1 MANPLKFYRKNTCT
15 IILDVCD
22 YEFHNGDELY
32 FTVKSKPDSDQT
44 DNDALIKHKWEY
56 GTDVTPDADGSLYL
70 VIPASETDIDYGDYF
85 YDIKLVTSSQSP
97 AAENTLAVGTFTIM
111 DVATLRV

>member
-22 YEFHNGDELY
+22 YEFHDGDTIY
-32 FTVKSKPDSDQT
+32 FTVKVRPDSDET
-44 DNDALIKHKWEY
+44 DSDALIKANWVY
-56 GTDVTPDADGSLYL
+56 GTDVVPNPDGSLDL
-70 VIPASETDIDYGDYF
+70 VIPASSTDIDYGDYF
-85 YDIKLVTSSQSP
+85 YDIKLVTESQSP
-97 AAENTLAVGTFTIM
+97 SAENTLATGTFTIM

>member
-22 YEFHNGDELY
+22 YQFNDGDTIY
-32 FTVKSKPDSDQT
+32 FTVKVKPDSDQ
-44 DNDALIKHKWEY
+44 DDSDALIKANWIY
-56 GTDVTPDADGSLYL
+56 GTDVVPDEDGSLQL
-70 VIPASETDIDYGDYF
+70 ILSATQTNIPYGDYF
-85 YDIKLVTSSQSP
+85 YDLKIVTNEDPSSESTLVT
-97 AAENTLAVGTFTIM
+97 GDFTVM

>member
-22 YEFHNGDELY
+22 YQFHDGDTIY
-32 FTVKSKPDSDQT
+32 FTVKEQPDSDP
-44 DNDALIKHKWEY
+44 DDSDALIKADWVY
-56 GTDVTPDADGSLYL
+56 GTDVVPDEDGSLQL
-70 VIPASETDIDYGDYF
+70 VLTAAETNIPFGDYF
-85 YDIKLVTSSQSP
+85 YDLKIVTAEDPSTESTLVT
-97 AAENTLAVGTFTIM
+97 GDFTIM

>member
-22 YEFHNGDELY
+22 FTFHDGDTIY
-32 FTVKSKPDSDQT
+32 FTVKTAPDSDAT
-44 DNDALIKHKWEY
+44 DSSALIKTNWVY
-56 GTDVTPDADGSLYL
+56 GTDVTPDADGTLQL
-70 VIPASETDIDYGDYF
+70 ILTATETDIDYGDYF
-85 YDIKLVTSSQSP
+85 YDLKIVTAENPSAESTLVT
-97 AAENTLAVGTFTIM
+97 GDFTIM

>member
-22 YEFHNGDELY
+22 YEFHNGDEIY
-32 FTVKSKPDSDQT
+32 FTVKVKPDSDG
-44 DNDALIKHKWEY
+44 DDSDALIKTKWTY
-56 GTDVTPDADGSLYL
+56 GTDVEPNTDGSLNL
-70 VIPASETDIDYGDYF
+70 VLTATQTNIDYGTYF
-85 YDIKLVTSSQSP
+85 YDIKLVTASQDP
-97 AAENTLAVGTFTIM
+97 AAENTLAVGEFTIM

>member
-22 YEFHNGDELY
+22 YQFHAGDTIY
-32 FTVKSKPDSDQT
+32 FTVKTAPDSDP
-44 DNDALIKHKWEY
+44 DDSDALIKANWEY
-56 GTDVTPDADGSLYL
+56 GTDVVPDEDGSLQL
-70 VIPASETDIDYGDYF
+70 VLTAAETNIPFGDYF
-85 YDIKLVTSSQSP
+85 YDLKIVTADDGTESTLVT
-97 AAENTLAVGTFTIM
+97 GDFTIM